1 MLNRHQCR
9 DLRQGLAA
17 PLLQASGTSS
27 ASSDEEESPA
37 AAPTQPTAPATV
49 ASEQEAWS
57 QTLAASLPQSQ
68 RIHEDDRFGYWDDD
82 PYIPAGAESDDDDP
96 DGPFSVARSSSARE
110 HTETATSAA
119 PDDDQPPPYA
129 DHRRFNKSTATT
141 PVRHTAII
149 VSLILALAASTAALT
164 LPATPLRHLL
174 TLIHAVLIAHAAYR
188 LF

>member
-1 MLNRHQCR
+1 MPPQCR
-9 DLRQGLAA
+9 RDTPRQHANPAA
-17 PLLQASGTSS
+17 SSS
-27 ASSDEEESPA
+27 APRARQQPA
-37 AAPTQPTAPATV
+37 AAPAQPAAPTTA

-57 QTLAASLPQSQ
+57 QTLAAALPQSQ

-96 DGPFSVARSSSARE
+96 DGPFSIARSTSAQE
-110 HTETATSAA
+110 HTATATTAA
-119 PDDDQPPPYA
+119 PSDDQPPPYA

-141 PVRHTAII
+141 PIRHTAII

-174 TLIHAVLIAHAAYR
+174 TLIHVVLIAHAAYS
-188 LF
+188 LH